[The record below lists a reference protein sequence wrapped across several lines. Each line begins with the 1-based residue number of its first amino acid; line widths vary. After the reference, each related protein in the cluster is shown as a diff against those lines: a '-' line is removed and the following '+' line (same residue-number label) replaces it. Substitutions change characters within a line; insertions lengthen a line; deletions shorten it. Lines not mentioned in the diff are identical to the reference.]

1 MNTKPVLG
9 DWEIPRIQQMRTR
22 ERRRFAELPIPGRA
36 GGLLQDLNSES
47 TAIEIHGSLFADE
60 RGEFLSSVREKFR
73 QGAPLTFVADITA
86 ATDIQ
91 YVVVEDMVFEES
103 SRFPDQIDY
112 YLKLRESP
120 PPPPP
125 PDPLGGIDT
134 SLLDQAAGF
143 VDGVTDVLD
152 AIDALAN
159 VPDFTDPSALLG
171 GTLNEVT
178 GAIGELGNIGGLLDE
193 LFGAD

>member
-1 MNTKPVLG
+1 MSAVRARRRVDGHAAAAVRAHDVARVARVLG
-9 DWEIPRIQQMRTR
+9 QLVTR
-22 ERRRFAELPIPGRA
+22 RA

-125 PDPLGGIDT
+125 PPPSPPPLSARPSPSDGSRPPCDRRRR
-134 SLLDQAAGF
+134 AA
-143 VDGVTDVLD
+143 
-152 AIDALAN
+152 
-159 VPDFTDPSALLG
+159 
-171 GTLNEVT
+171 
-178 GAIGELGNIGGLLDE
+178 
-193 LFGAD
+193 